1 MLLTVG
7 CPNSHVAVP
16 PGPGRWVSR
25 QRTSNSRRVRVAS
38 VPRAP
43 SRNWLLKFVVNI
55 WSWRVKMKWNN
66 KKSKSRRK
74 DGKRRRKNA
83 DVPCLDICRLQRVK
97 NAGKGAHQKSME
109 TPARIALPRPLSDWG
124 RGYRRN
130 QEVCHRVAVT
140 LERESV
146 KENEWFLLC
155 PSHLSF
161 LHTEETLWEIGDIA
175 LDNLG
180 TRVIDCIWAVKPE
193 KTRIVFQNGSP
204 TTNVLDMWYRQ
215 WAVMSDRTPKCL
227 WLWKND
233 EGEKRNKNQTYRES
247 KMDEMKRRERTG
259 EKGKLKYASFIAW
272 G

>member
-25 QRTSNSRRVRVAS
+25 QRTSNPRRVRVAS

-55 WSWRVKMKWNN
+55 WSWGVKMKWNK
-66 KKSKSRRK
+66 KKSKSQRK
-74 DGKRRRKNA
+74 DGKKGRKNA

-146 KENEWFLLC
+146 KKNEWFLLC
-155 PSHLSF
+155 PPHLFPSYRRDSLGNRRYRF
-161 LHTEETLWEIGDIA
+161 GQSRYTGDRLYMGRKTGKDTHCISKWIA
-175 LDNLG
+175 YNERLG
-180 TRVIDCIWAVKPE
+180 YVIPSVGCHF
-193 KTRIVFQNGSP
+193 RQNS
-204 TTNVLDMWYRQ
+204 
-215 WAVMSDRTPKCL
+215 
-227 WLWKND
+227 
-233 EGEKRNKNQTYRES
+233 
-247 KMDEMKRRERTG
+247 
-259 EKGKLKYASFIAW
+259 
-272 G
+272 